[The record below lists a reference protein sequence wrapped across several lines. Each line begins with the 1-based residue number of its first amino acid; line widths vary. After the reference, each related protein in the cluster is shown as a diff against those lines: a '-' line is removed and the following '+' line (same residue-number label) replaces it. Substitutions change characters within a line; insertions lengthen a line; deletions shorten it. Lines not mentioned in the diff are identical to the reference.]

1 MVRECMGTDCTTIPK
16 SNLLEQYKMNIL
28 NRIFFNR
35 LIWAFIVILS
45 IFATIYI
52 SILLANR
59 FNSSPL
65 QTVIES
71 TTHPVV
77 NIVFPA
83 VTICNYN
90 RIDWAKI
97 EEAKKKFIPNA
108 TKEVEDLFVK
118 FVSKMEIFKFGNFDS
133 FDELEDVNLHP
144 LDFLNISQLNEFMSH
159 SCEAM
164 FVNGCWWR
172 YRTFR
177 CCDIFVRQKSEF
189 GFCFAFNSVV
199 NEVGLTKWEQN
210 EPDWP
215 VKTSTYGAWSGL
227 RVNLV
232 ARASSRVPGSNYPI
246 GMMVI
251 IHHPFGWPND
261 GLFVPAGTSAAVAL
275 KPMLS
280 YAMPSTRR
288 YDPVSRDCIFVD
300 EASDPKY
307 LNLRG
312 LQYMKTNCLSACRQN
327 YMVDKCNCTVEPFFP
342 IGSYKACTASDF
354 HCLLRHNDL
363 FNFMISGSE
372 SDNEEKNQSAM
383 ICSCMQECATLDYQT
398 EILPMHLLKDNFT
411 EEMII
416 LDVHYQHGTLI
427 KYRTDVVYGWL
438 DLLVAFGGIA
448 GLFMGA
454 SVLSGVELFYYFTI
468 GFIVYMRDQFGKM
481 KTSRK
486 GKAAP
491 VPRKILFVG
500 PKEILAGK
508 Y

>member
-1 MVRECMGTDCTTIPK
+1 
-16 SNLLEQYKMNIL
+16 MNIL

-246 GMMVI
+246 GMMV
-251 IHHPFGWPND
+251 
-261 GLFVPAGTSAAVAL
+261 S
-275 KPMLS
+275 
-280 YAMPSTRR
+280 
-288 YDPVSRDCIFVD
+288 
-300 EASDPKY
+300 
-307 LNLRG
+307 
-312 LQYMKTNCLSACRQN
+312 
-327 YMVDKCNCTVEPFFP
+327 
-342 IGSYKACTASDF
+342 
-354 HCLLRHNDL
+354 
-363 FNFMISGSE
+363 
-372 SDNEEKNQSAM
+372 
-383 ICSCMQECATLDYQT
+383 
-398 EILPMHLLKDNFT
+398 
-411 EEMII
+411 
-416 LDVHYQHGTLI
+416 
-427 KYRTDVVYGWL
+427 
-438 DLLVAFGGIA
+438 
-448 GLFMGA
+448 
-454 SVLSGVELFYYFTI
+454 
-468 GFIVYMRDQFGKM
+468 
-481 KTSRK
+481 
-486 GKAAP
+486 
-491 VPRKILFVG
+491 
-500 PKEILAGK
+500 
-508 Y
+508 